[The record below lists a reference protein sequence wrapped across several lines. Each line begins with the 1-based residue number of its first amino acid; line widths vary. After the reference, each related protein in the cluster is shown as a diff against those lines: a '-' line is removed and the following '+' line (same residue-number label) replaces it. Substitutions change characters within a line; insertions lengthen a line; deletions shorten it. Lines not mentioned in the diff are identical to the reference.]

1 MFVIYDLSIY
11 LVIYLKDV
19 GLSDIFLNEN
29 NECIIYYLCK
39 MLFEKR
45 FKILEG
51 ICLILLEIFMDVN
64 FYNLRSV
71 LEFVM
76 ISYFLKG

>member
-1 MFVIYDLSIY
+1 
-11 LVIYLKDV
+11 
-19 GLSDIFLNEN
+19 
-29 NECIIYYLCK
+29 

>member
-1 MFVIYDLSIY
+1 M
-11 LVIYLKDV
+11 

-51 ICLILLEIFMDVN
+51 ICLILSEIFMDVN

-76 ISYFLKG
+76 ISYFLKGWIVR